1 MKSVVLWCD
10 LAEDTMEVVDK
21 GEDCVFTSSSSFP
34 HATEYDGDK
43 YYFRK
48 TVLFYDFLR
57 LFLINSSIL
66 ESSSFSEGSPTVKK
80 LDNAFLKH
88 F

>member
-66 ESSSFSEGSPTVKK
+66 ESSSSRKVLQP
-80 LDNAFLKH
+80 LKNLITL